1 MKRGILILSLLMLA
15 PAPSHAEDNIAER
28 GAKSTGN
35 VLDKAA
41 KGIERGAKATGKAA
55 ERPRKA
61 TQKFLEKSGK
71 KIDNATGGR

>member
-1 MKRGILILSLLMLA
+1 MKSWILLLAVLA
-15 PAPSHAEDNIAER
+15 WAPSHAAENIAER
-28 GAKSTGN
+28 GAKSAGN

-55 ERPRKA
+55 ERPRSA